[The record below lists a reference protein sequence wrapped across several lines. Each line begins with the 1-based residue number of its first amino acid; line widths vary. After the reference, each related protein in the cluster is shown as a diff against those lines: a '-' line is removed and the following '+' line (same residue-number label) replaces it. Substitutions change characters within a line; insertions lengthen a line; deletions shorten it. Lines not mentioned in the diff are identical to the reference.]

1 MGLILQEGF
10 SPHLSLHVRSCQLA
24 QLGSTDLG
32 TRETLTTQTVGL
44 PACCVMV
51 STGHF

>member
-10 SPHLSLHVRSCQLA
+10 SPHLSLHVRSCRLA

-32 TRETLTTQTVGL
+32 TRDALTTQTVGL
-44 PACCVMV
+44 PVCYVMV
-51 STGHF
+51 STEHF